1 MASISASEIK
11 ALRERTG
18 AGTKDCTQALTEN
31 AGDMDAAFNWLQK
44 KGLASDASK
53 AGGNAHATGPGCQST
68 ASVLKGLTGPQK
80 AGALMMAIGE
90 DRAAKQFGM
99 MEEEEL
105 KELSQAM
112 STLGT
117 VNSKTIEALFVDFAS
132 AVSGTGSLVVSYTS
146 TERLLAKTLGAEKVA
161 EIMEDIRGPAG
172 RTMWDKLNNVGEGV
186 LANYFRNEYPQ
197 TVDVII
203 GKLHPDHAS
212 RVLGELPEDFAGEVM
227 TRMLSMGN
235 VSKEVLAAIERTLRD
250 EFMVTLSNTRQR
262 DQHELMADIFNN
274 FDRGTEQR
282 FMGMLE
288 ERSRDSA
295 DKVKSLMFTF
305 EDLQKL
311 DPQGVQTLLRH
322 VEKTQLT
329 VGLKGASETIRDLF
343 FTNMSE
349 RQGKMLREDMGQMG
363 PVRLKDVDDAQTE
376 IVAKCKDLSDS
387 GEIIIADGGDEGE
400 LVY

>member
-1 MASISASEIK
+1 
-11 ALRERTG
+11 
-18 AGTKDCTQALTEN
+18 
-31 AGDMDAAFNWLQK
+31 
-44 KGLASDASK
+44 
-53 AGGNAHATGPGCQST
+53 
-68 ASVLKGLTGPQK
+68 
-80 AGALMMAIGE
+80 MMAIGE
-90 DRAAKQFGM
+90 DCAAKLFGM

-132 AVSGTGSLVVSYTS
+132 AVSGTGSLVGSYTS

-197 TVDVII
+197 TVAVII

-349 RQGKMLREDMGQMG
+349 RQGKMLREDMDQMG

>member
-90 DRAAKQFGM
+90 DRAAKLFGM

-132 AVSGTGSLVVSYTS
+132 AVSGTGSLVGSYTS

-197 TVDVII
+197 TVAVII

-329 VGLKGASETIRDLF
+329 VGLKGASENIRDLF

-349 RQGKMLREDMGQMG
+349 RQGKMLCEDMDQMG

>member
-1 MASISASEIK
+1 MA
-11 ALRERTG
+11 
-18 AGTKDCTQALTEN
+18 
-31 AGDMDAAFNWLQK
+31 
-44 KGLASDASK
+44 ASD
-53 AGGNAHATGPGCQST
+53 
-68 ASVLKGLTGPQK
+68 LKGLTGQQK
-80 AGALMMAIGE
+80 AGILMMAIGE
-90 DRAAKQFGM
+90 DRTAKLFGM
-99 MEEEEL
+99 MDEEEL
-105 KELSQAM
+105 KEISQAM

-117 VNSKTIEALFVDFAS
+117 VNSKTIEALFIEFAS
-132 AVSGTGSLVVSYTS
+132 AVAGTGSLVGSYTS
-146 TERLLAKTLGAEKVA
+146 TERLLAKTLSADKVS

-186 LANYFRNEYPQ
+186 LATYFKNEYPQ
-197 TVDVII
+197 TVAVII

-235 VSKEVLAAIERTLRD
+235 VQKEVLAAIEHTLRD
-250 EFMVTLSNTRQR
+250 EFMATLSNTRQR
-262 DQHELMADIFNN
+262 DQHELMAEIFNN

-288 ERSRDSA
+288 ERNSDSA

-329 VGLKGASETIRDLF
+329 VGLKGASDTIRDLF

-349 RQGKMLREDMGQMG
+349 RQGKMLREEMEELG

-376 IVAKCKDLSDS
+376 IVAKCKDLADA
-387 GEIIIADGGDEGE
+387 GEIIISDGGDEGE